1 MFPASRKSVPKWR
14 PNSRCNTRVAVS
26 AVARFG
32 PTTRRRFCLA
42 PQASSGFRES
52 TWLVCRPNRG
62 NAAADGSGTAIRLGF
77 RFRHAAQSDGERT
90 RMGNLNIEVP
100 EYVVRSLEG
109 IAAAQRKS
117 IQQLAQER
125 LSSLVEVV
133 PKARAGSPTA
143 VLRAMQEPPH
153 PSSADVD
160 ELDAAMLVG
169 RLPIRTRGLAC
180 P

>member
-1 MFPASRKSVPKWR
+1 MA
-14 PNSRCNTRVAVS
+14 
-26 AVARFG
+26 
-32 PTTRRRFCLA
+32 
-42 PQASSGFRES
+42 
-52 TWLVCRPNRG
+52 
-62 NAAADGSGTAIRLGF
+62 
-77 RFRHAAQSDGERT
+77 
-90 RMGNLNIEVP
+90 NLNIEVP
-100 EYVVRSLEG
+100 DHVVRSLEG

-117 IQQLAQER
+117 IQQLALER

-160 ELDAAMLVG
+160 ELDAAMLAG
-169 RLPIRTRGLAC
+169 RLPIRTRRLAC